1 MPTSLAPTNR
11 TICVCALFYLLL
23 FLAASVATAQ
33 DTQTKT
39 KPVPFKPMSAGSGEQ
54 MFNAYCASCHG
65 KDAKG
70 DGPAAPAL
78 KGHPSDL
85 TELARRNGGKYP
97 EAYVET
103 VIRFGAPANAAHGS
117 EDMPVWGPIFGSMS
131 GSSRSPE
138 VQLRITNLARYLG
151 TLQVK

>member
-1 MPTSLAPTNR
+1 MPTLLTPKDR
-11 TICVCALFYLLL
+11 TIYVCALFYLLL
-23 FLAASVATAQ
+23 FLAAPAARAQ

-39 KPVPFKPMSAGSGEQ
+39 KPVPVKPTSAGSGEQ
-54 MFNAYCASCHG
+54 MFNEYCASCHG

-85 TELARRNGGKYP
+85 TELARHNGGKYP

-117 EDMPVWGPIFGSMS
+117 EEMPVWGPIFGSMS